1 MNLFVNLVKKEKSFD
16 FAKDFNRS
24 AVRKESCGQPPPPV
38 GCAINFT
45 DVLEGDTAFV
55 GYE

>member
-24 AVRKESCGQPPPPV
+24 AVRKESCGQPPPPI